1 MLGKGFVDKYNEL
14 SAEKESILCVG
25 IDPATSSMRTRYV
38 VPKELLIHSEAEGIK
53 DFCLNLIEAVSSYT
67 PIIKPNAQF
76 LFYILGFE
84 EIKEIV
90 EKIHEENALALL
102 DVKLTDIGS
111 SINAGLYWIDRLGF
125 DAVTFSPFPGFKNG
139 VDSVYKWA
147 EKKDKGIFALCRMS
161 NPGTHDYQSKLMEGV
176 KFYTRIAMDAYNHGA
191 NGYVVGCTAESELK
205 EIRSIIGDDCLIL
218 SPGLGVQGGDSLK
231 ALKYG
236 SNSFG
241 EALIVSSSRS
251 IDFAYESL
259 GWSKK
264 RYAEAAGFVAKKKKD
279 ELNQI
284 RKKLGFNKNR

>member
-1 MLGKGFVDKYNEL
+1 MLGRGFVNKYHEL
-14 SAEKESILCVG
+14 SAEKDSFLCVG
-25 IDPATSSMRTRYV
+25 IDPAILAMRSRYV
-38 VPKELLIHSEAEGIK
+38 VPNELLFQSEANGIK
-53 DFCLNLIEAVSSYT
+53 EFCLNLIEAVSLYT

-111 SINAGLYWIDRLGF
+111 SISAGLYWIDRLGF
-125 DAVTFSPFPGFKNG
+125 DAVTFSPFPGFENG

-147 EKKDKGIFALCRMS
+147 DEKDKGIFALCRMS

-176 KFYTRIAMDAYNHGA
+176 KFYKRLAMDAFDHGA
-191 NGYVVGCTAESELK
+191 NGFVVGCTAENELK
-205 EIRSIIGDDCLIL
+205 EVRSIIGDDCLIL
-218 SPGLGVQGGDSLK
+218 SPGLGAQGGDPLK
-231 ALKYG
+231 ALRYG
-236 SNSFG
+236 SNRFG
-241 EALIVSSSRS
+241 DALIVSSSRS

-259 GWSKK
+259 GWCSE
-264 RYAEAAGFVAKKKKD
+264 RYAEAAGITAKKKRD

-284 RKKLGFNKNR
+284 RNRLGFENNR